1 MSGGDTGAPSDY
13 SEETAQLIDDEVQR
27 IVGTCYEQAIN
38 LLTTYRPTLDR
49 IAQELR
55 RNETI
60 DAKQMHTIMEETGA
74 PLAETQRYVTPQSHT
89 TGVLAPP
96 VPEIEPVT
104 PPEIQ

>member
-1 MSGGDTGAPSDY
+1 MTGGDTGAPSDY

-27 IVGTCYEQAIN
+27 IVGTCYEQALT
-38 LLTTYRPTLDR
+38 LLATYRSTLDR

-74 PLAETQRYVTPQSHT
+74 PLAESQRQAINQPPT

-96 VPEIEPVT
+96 LPPTEPVT
-104 PPEIQ
+104 PPEIE